1 MKNLDKIKSV
11 FANSIYNYNPDHL
24 HNSNGRSPTQRTHDG
39 STKGEFI
46 RSDSMLER
54 IMWGKF
60 YRIDNIFYFNIR
72 DTLEDMKYSG
82 YFEFSENLLPMDPK
96 SLRKNR
102 MHLRSEDID
111 TLIRKIISFVEIL
124 LQRFYVKI
132 QSQNICGQRR
142 KLSSCP
148 YILILKPVPT
158 QDLFCIEFI

>member
-1 MKNLDKIKSV
+1 
-11 FANSIYNYNPDHL
+11 
-24 HNSNGRSPTQRTHDG
+24 
-39 STKGEFI
+39 
-46 RSDSMLER
+46 
-54 IMWGKF
+54 
-60 YRIDNIFYFNIR
+60 
-72 DTLEDMKYSG
+72 MKYSG